1 MKLDK
6 QIDKLYALR
15 EERIALEKQEE
26 ALRSDVFAAL
36 RAQKLEQSAGAFGQV
51 KIHRSEVPQLTD
63 EDSFFAWGRLKANRD
78 VMRVAVATA
87 EWRKRLSAG
96 DEVPGVESFVR
107 EDMVV
112 SGLKK

>member
-1 MKLDK
+1 MNLAKT
-6 QIDKLYALR
+6 IDKLYALR
-15 EERIALEKQEE
+15 EERLAIEKQEE
-26 ALRSDVFAAL
+26 ALRTTVANEL
-36 RAQKLEQSAGAFGQV
+36 RAQKLNEASGALGQV
-51 KIHRSEVPQLTD
+51 KIRRSEVPQLTD

-96 DEVPGVESFVR
+96 GEVPGVEAFVR
-107 EDMVV
+107 EDMVI

>member
-1 MKLDK
+1 MNLAKT
-6 QIDKLYALR
+6 IDKLYALR

-26 ALRSDVFAAL
+26 ALRSEVFAAL
-36 RAQKLEQSAGAFGQV
+36 RGQKLEQSAGALGQV
-51 KIHRSEVPQLTD
+51 KIRRSEVPQLTD

-78 VMRVAVATA
+78 VMRVGVVTA
-87 EWRKRLSAG
+87 EWRRRITAG

-107 EDMVV
+107 EDLVI